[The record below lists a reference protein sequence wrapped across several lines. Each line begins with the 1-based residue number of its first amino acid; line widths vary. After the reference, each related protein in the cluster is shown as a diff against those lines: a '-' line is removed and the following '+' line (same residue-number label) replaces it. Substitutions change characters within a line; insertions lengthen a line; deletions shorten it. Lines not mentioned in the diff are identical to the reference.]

1 LSNRGRKRFIKLG
14 VSISTNRPSL
24 DGLDLDDCS
33 SMPQCGDAGKQHAE
47 KEMEEEKAK
56 KEAEEKT
63 KMEAEMEAMRQ
74 QLEQMKAQQV
84 RRVSSV

>member
-1 LSNRGRKRFIKLG
+1 LENRGRKRFIKLG

-33 SMPQCGDAGKQHAE
+33 SMPSLYTLDDW
-47 KEMEEEKAK
+47 
-56 KEAEEKT
+56 
-63 KMEAEMEAMRQ
+63 EAMRQ

>member
-1 LSNRGRKRFIKLG
+1 LENRGRKRFIKLG
-14 VSISTNRPSL
+14 VSISTNRPPL

-33 SMPQCGDAGKQHAE
+33 SMPSWGKAGKDAE
-47 KEMEEEKAK
+47 QEMEEEKAK
-56 KEAEEKT
+56 MEAEEKT